1 MKQTRNSEEKS
12 PKELRKERIALWK
25 SGALDLSE
33 SLENTPEKK
42 PLPLKEREKKNH
54 LPLTGLANGELRL
67 SRGVYA
73 VLSVLFCVIF
83 IGVLILSVG
92 SLPKFG
98 AADAPTVNGTAE
110 HYIEQGR
117 TETGATNLVAGMI
130 LDYRA
135 FDTLGESFVLFTATV
150 AVIILMECSETFR
163 KRAGDRNEI
172 VRYHSDPIIR
182 ISAKFLIPFILMF
195 GIYILFFG
203 HLSPGGGFSGGTII
217 GAGLILYAMVN
228 GTTRARSVLRPGR
241 IKAVTIAA
249 LSFYCISKAYSFLTG
264 NTINNLHSF
273 IETGNPG
280 DILSAGLILPL
291 NLSVG
296 LVVACTMY
304 SLYALFHR
312 GKI

>member
-1 MKQTRNSEEKS
+1 MKKTNNAPQRDRKDSRNRLARWREGE
-12 PKELRKERIALWK
+12 
-25 SGALDLSE
+25 LDLIE
-33 SLENTPEKK
+33 ELERVEPAPAHPDKTPSKKEYPLLKGLEK
-42 PLPLKEREKKNH
+42 
-54 LPLTGLANGELRL
+54 GELRI

-73 VLSVLFCVIF
+73 VLSVIFCLVF
-83 IGVLILSVG
+83 IGVLIATVG

-98 AADAPTVNGTAE
+98 SADAPTVNDTAT
-110 HYIEQGR
+110 HYVESGR
-117 TETGATNLVAGMI
+117 EETGATNLVAGMI

-135 FDTLGESFVLFTATV
+135 FDTLGESFVLFAATV
-150 AVIILMECSETFR
+150 AVIILMDAGDAYR

-172 VRYHSDPIIR
+172 VRYHSDPVIR
-182 ISAKFLIPFILMF
+182 MAAKFLIPIILMF

-217 GAGLILYAMVN
+217 GAGLILFAMVN
-228 GTTRARSVLRPGR
+228 GTARARSILRPAL
-241 IKAVTIAA
+241 IKTVTIAS
-249 LSFYCISKAYSFLTG
+249 LSFYCLSKAYSFFTG
-264 NTINNLHSF
+264 NDINSIHSL
-273 IETGNPG
+273 IKTGNPG

-291 NLSVG
+291 NLAVG